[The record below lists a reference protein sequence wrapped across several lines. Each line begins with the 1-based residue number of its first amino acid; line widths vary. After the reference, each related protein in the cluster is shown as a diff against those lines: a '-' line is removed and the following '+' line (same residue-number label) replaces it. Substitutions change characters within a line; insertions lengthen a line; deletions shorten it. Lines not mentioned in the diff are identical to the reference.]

1 MMKEP
6 PDANAFDRELHAE
19 ARRILRFWQ
28 AHMVDREREG
38 FYGRIDGE
46 GRLHPEADKGV
57 VLNTRIL
64 WTFAAA
70 HRHFG
75 DTAFRHLAVRACDYL
90 RQHFADNK
98 HGGVYWML
106 DCNGKVKESKKQI
119 YAQAFTI
126 YALAEYHRAVPEEAA
141 REWAVELFHVI
152 EKYSHDEAQGGY
164 LEAFS
169 RDWELLEDLRL
180 SDKDAN
186 EAKTMN
192 THLHVLEAYTNLY
205 RIWPDKLLRQR
216 LEELIQLFLDTIL
229 DFESAHLRLFFDE
242 GWQLRSQKISFGHD
256 IEAAWLLTEAAA
268 VLEVP
273 DLLTRVQQAA
283 VRIADATLE
292 EGVDPDGGLLNEAG
306 PDGLTDTNKDWWPQ
320 AEAMVGFYNAYRV
333 SGERHFYEA
342 AHRSWT
348 FIKTN
353 LIDRENGEWYWAVT
367 RDGRPTLGE
376 DKAGPWKAPYH
387 NTRACLEMLSRLS
400 KS

>member
-1 MMKEP
+1 MKEP

-106 DCNGKVKESKKQI
+106 DCDGKVKESKKQI

-126 YALAEYHRAVPEEAA
+126 YALAEYYRAVPEETA

-242 GWQLRSQKISFGHD
+242 DWQLRSQKVSFGHD
-256 IEAAWLLTEAAA
+256 IEAAWLLTEAAEL
-268 VLEVP
+268 LEAP
-273 DLLTRVQQAA
+273 DLLARVQQAA
-283 VRIADATLE
+283 VRIAEAVLK
-292 EGVDPDGGLLNEAG
+292 EGVDTDGGFEATG
-306 PDGLTDTNKDWWPQ
+306 FGGARLTARWW
-320 AEAMVGFYNAYRV
+320 R
-333 SGERHFYEA
+333 
-342 AHRSWT
+342 
-348 FIKTN
+348 
-353 LIDRENGEWYWAVT
+353 
-367 RDGRPTLGE
+367 
-376 DKAGPWKAPYH
+376 
-387 NTRACLEMLSRLS
+387 
-400 KS
+400 